1 MITAA
6 LAVGAVAPAHAA
18 PAHGKAN
25 GNQYSFGV
33 IGDTPYGADAL
44 AEFPAQI
51 DQMNQDKSLRFV
63 AHVGDIKA
71 GSQRC
76 DTDYFKTIHSHFE
89 SFAMPFVFTPGDNDW
104 TDCHRVNNG
113 SYNPLERMSVLR
125 HIFFAEPHHTLGG
138 KNMHLDSQANA
149 GFPENS
155 TFEQKGLSFGV
166 INVQGSNNGLLP
178 WTGLGLSEPTA
189 EQLAEER
196 ARTENNLEVIREAFA
211 AAEQK
216 HRRAVVIMTQADMF
230 DPSYEDPTAET
241 HSGFQETVDEISQ
254 LSRDFSKP
262 VYLIN
267 GDSHVFND
275 DYPLAE
281 GSSWLDVYGQDPVPN
296 LHRITVDGD
305 DAADNYMRFTVNPET
320 PGAASG
326 KKPAREDVLSYE
338 RVPFE

>member
-1 MITAA
+1 
-6 LAVGAVAPAHAA
+6 
-18 PAHGKAN
+18 
-25 GNQYSFGV
+25 
-33 IGDTPYGADAL
+33 
-44 AEFPAQI
+44 
-51 DQMNQDKSLRFV
+51 
-63 AHVGDIKA
+63 
-71 GSQRC
+71 
-76 DTDYFKTIHSHFE
+76 
-89 SFAMPFVFTPGDNDW
+89 MPFVFTPGDNDW

-241 HSGFQETVDEISQ
+241 HSASRRRSMRSRGCPGTSASPCTSSTEIRTYSMTITRWPRDQAGWMFTGKIQCPTCTESPWTVMMP
-254 LSRDFSKP
+254 R
-262 VYLIN
+262 
-267 GDSHVFND
+267 
-275 DYPLAE
+275 
-281 GSSWLDVYGQDPVPN
+281 
-296 LHRITVDGD
+296 T
-305 DAADNYMRFTVNPET
+305 TT
-320 PGAASG
+320 
-326 KKPAREDVLSYE
+326 
-338 RVPFE
+338 